1 MLGYSL
7 PFDDREI
14 EEVIDK
20 KIVSEE
26 PPYKGSLWKKISNE
40 TKDFINKLLVKNPE
54 KRMNNKEALEYE
66 WFKKFDD
73 NDVVMARRVIKDIRK
88 KEFEL
93 YSNNTKS
100 EVKKNLWFGVFL
112 RIFFLVKIFCF
123 SVFNLAILFF
133 KFLSWKNMNSF

>member
-20 KIVSEE
+20 ITVSEE
-26 PPYKGSLWKKISNE
+26 PPYKGSIWKKISNE

-66 WFKKFDD
+66 
-73 NDVVMARRVIKDIRK
+73 
-88 KEFEL
+88 
-93 YSNNTKS
+93 
-100 EVKKNLWFGVFL
+100 
-112 RIFFLVKIFCF
+112 
-123 SVFNLAILFF
+123 
-133 KFLSWKNMNSF
+133 